1 MMRTRTR
8 RSGLVLFAA
17 VAVCLGG
24 CFGGASAPVR
34 FYTLTSVATA
44 STGGPAKA
52 GLALGIGPVTIPA
65 YLDRPQIVTR
75 LGPEE
80 LSMADFDRWSE
91 PLREGVSRTL
101 ADNLATLMGT
111 NRISSF
117 PWAKA
122 PAGQV
127 QIVVDLTRFEGVGGA
142 VVLGARWRILERDGH
157 ELVVR
162 QASITETTAAQD
174 YDALVAAMSRALG
187 TLSQQ
192 IAAAVH
198 EL

>member
-1 MMRTRTR
+1 
-8 RSGLVLFAA
+8 
-17 VAVCLGG
+17 
-24 CFGGASAPVR
+24 
-34 FYTLTSVATA
+34 
-44 STGGPAKA
+44 
-52 GLALGIGPVTIPA
+52 VTIPG

-80 LSMADFDRWSE
+80 LSVADFDRWSE

-111 NRISSF
+111 DRISSF
-117 PWAKA
+117 PWAKP

-127 QIVVDLTRFEGVGGA
+127 QIVVDVTRFEGVGGTM
-142 VVLGARWRILERDGH
+142 VILGARWRILGSDGSER
-157 ELVVR
+157 VVR
-162 QASITETTAAQD
+162 QASITEAMSAQG
-174 YDALVAAMSRALG
+174 YNALVAAMSRALG

-198 EL
+198 QLG

>member
-1 MMRTRTR
+1 MRTRTR
-8 RSGLVLFAA
+8 RGGLALVA
-17 VAVCLGG
+17 VAMCLGG
-24 CFGGASAPVR
+24 CLGGTSVPTR
-34 FYTLTSVATA
+34 FYTLVPVATA
-44 STGGPAKA
+44 SSGGPARA
-52 GLALGIGPVTIPA
+52 GLTLGIGPVTIPG

-80 LSMADFDRWSE
+80 LSVADFDRWSE

-111 NRISSF
+111 DRISSF
-117 PWAKA
+117 PWAKP

-127 QIVVDLTRFEGVGGA
+127 QIVVDVTRFEGVGGTM
-142 VVLGARWRILERDGH
+142 VILGARWRILGSDGSER
-157 ELVVR
+157 VVR
-162 QASITETTAAQD
+162 QASITEAMSAQG
-174 YDALVAAMSRALG
+174 YNALVAAMSRALG

-198 EL
+198 QLG